1 MLTCKKPEQKAAF
14 DTDKQLN
21 VVFHTNM
28 RYKII
33 FDNLIYCTIHAN
45 TQRDHRKPNC

>member
-1 MLTCKKPEQKAAF
+1 MLTCKKLEQRAVF
-14 DTDKQLN
+14 DTDKLLN

-33 FDNLIYCTIHAN
+33 FDNLIYFKHHLCKYTV
-45 TQRDHRKPNC
+45 

>member
-1 MLTCKKPEQKAAF
+1 MLTCKKPEQRPAF
-14 DTDKQLN
+14 DTDKRLN

-33 FDNLIYCTIHAN
+33 FDNLIYFKHDTCKYTA
-45 TQRDHRKPNC
+45 